1 MKKLLFLTLFLLS
14 LSNLSA
20 QSVFINEFHYDNIGA
35 DSDEGWEISGIA
47 GTNLNC
53 YDIIL
58 YNGSTGASYST
69 ITLSGII
76 SDQQCGYGSISF
88 LESGIQ
94 NGAPDGIALY
104 NTCTSTLIQFLSY
117 EGSFT
122 ATNGVAN
129 GVTSTDIGVTET
141 GTTLVGQSLQ
151 LIGNGTTYVDF
162 TWQSP
167 TTNSMGTI
175 NTGQNFCTCPGLS
188 TEPTNNPVSLAV
200 TPSDCFSG
208 ATSWTIGADA
218 ANTLVII
225 SATAITGSPADGVGY
240 TASSN
245 FGTGSTLNPG
255 EYIIY
260 NGNSNSQTITGLT
273 ENTTYFI
280 TAFSYNGTMPNCEEN
295 YLLVG
300 TSTTFTTLAG
310 CAANGS
316 QITSILY
323 NSCNGSSE
331 GTDEIFTFTTGIDP
345 VNIDDILIE
354 YPNNTDYCN
363 VGCGANTLINNPT
376 YLNDLNVMAGCTIF
390 TYADPIPAGT
400 DVMVFTG
407 NPPTTV
413 LDYSSQCG
421 ASNLPIYALFNNN
434 TSSTGQFAN
443 TGVRT
448 LIVNFGGGITD
459 TVTYN
464 GSLQANLDGAT
475 VNFDTPGN
483 ANYFISTDCV
493 FPLSVELVDFKA
505 ETITNFTNLKWTTTT
520 ERNNSHFSIEKSLN
534 GYDFEEIGKISGF
547 GNSMSRLNYNFTEYT
562 QLYGTVYYRLKQV
575 DFDGNSSYSY
585 TIKLIGSN
593 STIYY
598 STHQIHFN
606 FDTQQIV
613 NIYNLSGQLIHS
625 QLIQNEHI
633 LNWQHKGFFIVDLP
647 NLQYR
652 SKLICD

>member
-1 MKKLLFLTLFLLS
+1 MKNLLYLTLFSLS

-20 QSVFINEFHYDNIGA
+20 QSVFINELHYDNVGG
-35 DSDEGWEISGIA
+35 DTSEGWEISGPV
-47 GTNLNC
+47 GTDLSC

-58 YNGSTGASYST
+58 YNGSGGASYNT
-69 ITLSGII
+69 INLSGII
-76 SDQQCGYGSISF
+76 NDQQCGYGSISF
-88 LESGIQ
+88 LEAGIQ

-117 EGSFT
+117 EGAFT

-129 GVTSTDIGVTET
+129 GTTSTDIGVAET
-141 GTTLVGQSLQ
+141 GTTPTGQSLQ
-151 LIGNGTTYVDF
+151 LIGNGTTYTDF

-167 TTNSMGTI
+167 ATNSIGTV
-175 NTGQNFCTCPGLS
+175 NTGQTFCICPGLS
-188 TEPTNNPVSLAV
+188 TEPTNNPVSLTV
-200 TPSDCFSG
+200 TPPDCFSG
-208 ATSWTIGADA
+208 TILWTVGADA
-218 ANTLVII
+218 LNTLIVI
-225 SATAITGSPADGVGY
+225 STSAITGFPTDGVAY
-240 TASSN
+240 IASSS

-255 EYIIY
+255 EYVIY
-260 NGNSNSQTITGLT
+260 NGNSNSQTITGLA
-273 ENTTYFI
+273 ENTTYFV
-280 TAFSYNGTMPNCEEN
+280 TAFSYNGTMPSCEEN
-295 YLLVG
+295 YLLGG
-300 TSTTFTTLAG
+300 TSTTFMTLAG

-323 NSCNGSSE
+323 NSCNGSFE
-331 GTDEIFTFTTGIDP
+331 GTDEIFTFTTGTDP

-376 YLNDLNVMAGCTIF
+376 YVNDLNVMAGCTIF
-390 TYADPIPAGT
+390 TYADPIPAGA

-421 ASNLPIYALFNNN
+421 ASNLPIYTIFNNN
-434 TSSTGQFAN
+434 TSTSGQFAN

-448 LIVNFGGGITD
+448 LIVNFGAGITD

-464 GSLQANLDGAT
+464 GSLQATLDGAT

-483 ANYFISTDCV
+483 ANYFISTNCV
-493 FPLSVELVDFKA
+493 FPLPIELVDFKA
-505 ETITNFTNLKWTTTT
+505 ETITNITNLKWTTTS
-520 ERNNSHFSIEKSLN
+520 ERNISHFSIEKSLN
-534 GYDFEEIGKISGF
+534 GYNFEEIGKVNSI
-547 GNSMSRLNYNFTEYT
+547 GNSTSQINYSFTENT
-562 QLYGTVYYRLKQV
+562 KLYRAAYYRLKQV
-575 DFDGNSSYSY
+575 DFDGDFRYSY
-585 TIKLIGSN
+585 AIKLINLN
-593 STIYY
+593 SIVYY

-606 FDTQQIV
+606 LDTEQIIH
-613 NIYNLSGQLIHS
+613 IYNLSGQLIHS
-625 QLIQNEHI
+625 QLVQNKHI
-633 LNWQHKGFFIVDLP
+633 LNWQHKGFFIVDIP